1 MPEGPEI
8 KLAADQI
15 AAVLEQQRVREVF
28 FEQPRLAHYATELEG
43 QKVLDV
49 SPRGKALLISFDNN
63 LTLYSHNQLY
73 GVWHLCDYGQTIDT
87 KRTLRV
93 ALHTKHHSA
102 LLFSA
107 SSIEVLDP
115 AALADHPFL
124 NRIGPDVLD
133 PQLNWRDVAQRLLTP
148 TFRRRSLASLYLD
161 QGFLAGVGNYLRSE
175 ILFDAG
181 LSPMLKPAQLSAG
194 AIGAL
199 ARSTLNISRRAY
211 ATAGVT
217 NPARRARRLEREGA
231 DYEAYRFMVFGRD
244 GLPCYGCSSNIVKIV
259 MASRRLYYCSNCQ
272 VEPNDQ

>member
-28 FEQPRLAHYATELEG
+28 FEQPHLARYAAQLEG
-43 QKVLDV
+43 QRVLDV
-49 SPRGKALLISFDNN
+49 SPRGKALLITFDNN

-73 GVWHLCDYGQTIDT
+73 GVWHLCGYGQTIDT

-115 AALADHPFL
+115 VALVEHPFL

-133 PQLNWRDVAQRLLTP
+133 LQLSWRDVAHRLLAP
-148 TFRRRSLASLYLD
+148 KFRRRGLASLYLD

-181 LSPMLKPAQLSAG
+181 LSPMLKPVQLSAG
-194 AIGAL
+194 AVGML

-231 DYEAYRFMVFGRD
+231 DYEAYRFAVFGRD
-244 GLPCYGCSSNIVKIV
+244 DLPCYGCSSAIVKVVI
-259 MASRRLYYCSNCQ
+259 ASRRLYYCPNCQ
-272 VEPNDQ
+272 WEPDDK

>member
-15 AAVLEQQRVREVF
+15 AAVLEQQQVQDVY
-28 FEQPRLAHYATELEG
+28 FEQPHLRRFAPVLEG
-43 QKVLDV
+43 QRVLDV
-49 SPRGKALLISFDNN
+49 SPRGKALLITFDNK

-73 GVWHLCDYGQTIDT
+73 GVWHLCDYGQIIDT

-93 ALHTKHHSA
+93 ALHTKTKSA

-115 AALADHPFL
+115 EALAVHPFL
-124 NRIGPDVLD
+124 QRIGPDVLD
-133 PQLNWRDVAQRLLTP
+133 SRLKWRDVAQRLLAP
-148 TFRRRSLASLYLD
+148 KFRRRGLASLYLD

-181 LSPMLKPAQLSAG
+181 LSPLVRPVELSVG

-211 ATAGVT
+211 VAEGVT
-217 NPARRARRLEREGA
+217 NPTRLARKLKRMGA
-231 DYEAYRFMVFGRD
+231 DYESYRFAVFGRD
-244 GLPCYGCSSNIVKIV
+244 GLSCYGCSASILKITA
-259 MASRRLYYCSNCQ
+259 ASRRLYYCPNCQ
-272 VEPNDQ
+272 LDTNDT